1 MKSSLMLGVNPNTE
15 RHKEDFYATNPK
27 ALEIFLD
34 KLKQDNISLAPYVW
48 ECAVGMGHLAKV
60 LTNHGYIVKSSDIVD
75 RGYQGTIISDFLQET
90 NSWSGDILTN
100 PPFKLA
106 EKFVEKGM
114 NMLFYGDKL
123 LLFLKI
129 QFLEGQRRKELFKE
143 FPIKYVYCYSARQQ
157 CCRDAKFEEF
167 TATTQFYAWYIWEK
181 GFVGETIV
189 RWI

>member
-1 MKSSLMLGVNPNTE
+1 MLGVNSNTE

-27 ALEIFLD
+27 ALEIFLEQ
-34 KLKQDNISLAPYVW
+34 LKKDNIVLSPFIW
-48 ECAVGMGHLAKV
+48 ECAVGMGHLSRV
-60 LTNHGYIVKSSDIVD
+60 LIEYGYTVTSTDIVD
-75 RGYQGTIISDFLQET
+75 RGYTTLPERDFLLAEGT
-90 NSWSGDILTN
+90 WHGDILTN

-114 NMLFYGDKL
+114 KLLSQNNKL

-129 QFLEGQRRKELFKE
+129 QFLEGQRRKKLFE
-143 FPIKYVYCYSARQQ
+143 EYPIKYVYCYSARQQ

-181 GFVGETIV
+181 GFSGETIV